1 MTEEDQES
9 LFDGFFPAD
18 MDPAAEAKAMAE
30 LEASD
35 DGIGAGEWRAILAGH
50 LGRGVMAE
58 AEKACAEAACRGEN
72 ALASVLSGIAEYE
85 DAEAEAAGR
94 RGGDEDGGR
103 GDDGD
108 GEDSLGAAE
117 LELYSYASGVM
128 DGSAAGSPR
137 PEFADGM
144 SRQFASMLEESV
156 LQRAGRGSAS
166 LEEEMLK
173 ASAAGDELASSLAEF
188 AMRVKVEAWKG
199 RARTEK
205 EAAAEEEQADG
216 QV

>member
-1 MTEEDQES
+1 VTEEEQER
-9 LFDGFFPAD
+9 LFDRFFPAD

-35 DGIGAGEWRAILAGH
+35 DGIGAGEWRAILTEH
-50 LGRGVMAE
+50 LGRGVMDE
-58 AEKACAEAACRGEN
+58 TEKACVEAACRGED
-72 ALASVLSGIAEYE
+72 ALASVLSGVAEYE
-85 DAEAEAAGR
+85 KAEAEAAGK
-94 RGGDEDGGR
+94 RGEDDEGGDDEDGGA
-103 GDDGD
+103 
-108 GEDSLGAAE
+108 EDSLGAAE

-128 DGSAAGSPR
+128 DGSAGKAR

-173 ASAAGDELASSLAEF
+173 ASAAGDDLASSLAEF
-188 AMRVKVEAWKG
+188 AMRVKEEAWKG
-199 RARTEK
+199 RAYTEK
-205 EAAAEEEQADG
+205 EAATEEEQGDG

>member
-1 MTEEDQES
+1 MTQEEQER
-9 LFDGFFPAD
+9 LFDRFFPAD

-30 LEASD
+30 LEASED
-35 DGIGAGEWRAILAGH
+35 PGIGAGEWRAILTEH

-58 AEKACAEAACRGEN
+58 AEKACVEAACRGED

-85 DAEAEAAGR
+85 KSEAVSAYTDSEG
-94 RGGDEDGGR
+94 E
-103 GDDGD
+103 D
-108 GEDSLGAAE
+108 GEDAGDSLSDTE
-117 LELYSYASGVM
+117 LDLYSYASYVM
-128 DGSAAGSPR
+128 DAMDKSAADLPR
-137 PEFADGM
+137 PEFADSM

-173 ASAAGDELASSLAEF
+173 ASAAGDDLASRLAEF
-188 AMRVKVEAWKG
+188 AMRVKEEAWKG
-199 RARTEK
+199 RVPAEK
-205 EAAAEEEQADG
+205 EAATEEEQGDG